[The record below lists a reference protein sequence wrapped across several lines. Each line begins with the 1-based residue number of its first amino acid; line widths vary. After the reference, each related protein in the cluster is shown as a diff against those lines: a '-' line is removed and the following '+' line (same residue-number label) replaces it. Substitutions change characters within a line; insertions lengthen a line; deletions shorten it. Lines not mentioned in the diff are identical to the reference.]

1 MKLKNLAI
9 LFTLAVFS
17 AAVFVIRQTDAQTA
31 NPKTKTTPT
40 PAKIV
45 KPTPPLPVSMPT
57 VTSTPTPTPT
67 PEEDETIIVDTD
79 LVNLNVRVIDRM
91 NRPINDL
98 KDGDFKVFEDN
109 VPQTLDTI
117 IREEVPINYALV
129 IDNSGSLRSQ
139 LEKVIEASKVIVASN
154 KPEDDVCVIRFV
166 NSAKISIEQDFTSNK
181 ELVNDALDGLFVE
194 GGSTAVIDAVYLGAK
209 NVSEY
214 EQDKSGTDRKRR
226 ALILITDGEDRDS
239 FYKETQL
246 FEALKEADV
255 QIYPIGFVNE
265 LSSEGSIIR
274 KSPKDQAKKLLNRMA
289 SETGGKAYF
298 PNNVGELNEIAKDI
312 AKSLRTQYLL
322 SYYPTNTNRDGT
334 FRAIKVVVADGKN
347 KEKRIAVTRT
357 GRTAGKDGN
366 APVLQQQPSVVRK
379 P

>member
-1 MKLKNLAI
+1 MKLKYLAI

-17 AAVFVIRQTDAQTA
+17 VSVLVIRQTDAQTA
-31 NPKTKTTPT
+31 NPKTKPTPT
-40 PAKIV
+40 PPI
-45 KPTPPLPVSMPT
+45 PVS
-57 VTSTPTPTPT
+57 TPSVAPTPT
-67 PEEDETIIVDTD
+67 PEEDETIVVDTD

-139 LEKVIEASKVIVASN
+139 LEKVIEASKVIVSTN

-166 NSAKISIEQDFTSNK
+166 NSSKISIEQDFTSNK

-214 EQDKSGTDRKRR
+214 ESEKNGTDRKRR
-226 ALILITDGEDRDS
+226 ALILVTDGEDRDS

-274 KSPKDQAKKLLNRMA
+274 KSPKDQAMKLLNRMA
-289 SETGGKAYF
+289 RETGGKAYF
-298 PNNVGELNEIAKDI
+298 PNNVSELNDIAKDI

-334 FRAIKVVVADGKN
+334 FRAIKVAVADGKN

-357 GRTAGKDGN
+357 GRTAGKDGT
-366 APVLQQQPSVVRK
+366 APVLQSQPSVVRK

>member
-1 MKLKNLAI
+1 MKLKNLLI
-9 LFTLAVFS
+9 LLTIAVFTV
-17 AAVFVIRQTDAQTA
+17 AAFVVQKTDAQTA
-31 NPKTKTTPT
+31 NPKTKQTPT
-40 PAKIV
+40 PKGV
-45 KPTPPLPVSMPT
+45 KTTPQTSITVPTE
-57 VTSTPTPTPT
+57 TPTPT
-67 PEEDETIIVDTD
+67 PEVDETIIVDTD
-79 LVNLNVRVIDRM
+79 LVNLNVRVIDRL
-91 NRPINDL
+91 NRPVNDL
-98 KDGDFKVFEDN
+98 KDGDFKIFEDN

-166 NSAKISIEQDFTSNK
+166 NSAKITIIQDFTGNK
-181 ELVNDALDGLFVE
+181 DLVNEALDDLYVE
-194 GGSTAVIDAVYLGAK
+194 GGATAVIDAVYLGVEKVTEFEQNK
-209 NVSEY
+209 N
-214 EQDKSGTDRKRR
+214 GTDRKRR
-226 ALILITDGEDRDS
+226 ALILVTDGEDRDS
-239 FYKETQL
+239 FYNNKQL

-265 LSSEGSIIR
+265 LSNEGSIIR
-274 KSPKDQAKKLLNRMA
+274 KSPKDQAMKLLNRMA

-298 PNNVGELNEIAKDI
+298 PNSVSELNNIALDI

-334 FRAIKVVVADGKN
+334 FRSIKVVVADGKN
-347 KEKRIAVTRT
+347 KEKRIPITRN

-366 APVLQQQPSVVRK
+366 APVLQPQPNVSKK

>member
-1 MKLKNLAI
+1 MNLKNIGI
-9 LFTLAVFS
+9 LLTLSFFTV
-17 AAVFVIRQTDAQTA
+17 AVFVIQRTDAQTK
-31 NPKTKTTPT
+31 NPKTKTVSTP
-40 PAKIV
+40 KVLIS
-45 KPTPPLPVSMPT
+45 PTSNTAPIE
-57 VTSTPTPTPT
+57 TPTPTPT
-67 PEEDETIIVDTD
+67 PDDDETIIVDTD
-79 LVNLNVRVIDRM
+79 LVNLNVRVIDRN

-98 KDGDFKVFEDN
+98 RDGDFKVFEDN

-139 LEKVIEASKVIVASN
+139 LEKVIEASKVIVSSN

-166 NSAKISIEQDFTSNK
+166 NSSKISIEQDFTSNK

-194 GGSTAVIDAVYLGAK
+194 GGATAVIDAVYLGTERVTDFEK
-209 NVSEY
+209 
-214 EQDKSGTDRKRR
+214 DKSGTDRKRR
-226 ALILITDGEDRDS
+226 ALILVTDGEDRDS
-239 FYKETQL
+239 FYNEKQL

-265 LSSEGSIIR
+265 LSNEGSIIR
-274 KSPKDQAKKLLNRMA
+274 KSPRDQAMKLLNRMA
-289 SETGGKAYF
+289 SETGGKSYF
-298 PNNVGELNEIAKDI
+298 PTSVSELNEIAKDI

-322 SYYPTNTNRDGT
+322 SYYPTNTNRDGS
-334 FRAIKVVVADGKN
+334 FRAIKVQVADGKN

-366 APVLQQQPSVVRK
+366 APVLQPPPTVIRK